1 MLRNKSFI
9 FIIFYIFIASNFLL
23 SQEADSSFEPITIIA
38 NYKEKIKEMVFATGD
53 VEIHYKNMKIFAD
66 RVDFNTETKDVYAE
80 GYVVIQFPEE
90 VVSGVNVH
98 MNLDS
103 SEGEIKKGFGMLQP
117 NIFYEAETIER
128 KNTDVYIFRDARMTS
143 CTQPVPR
150 WNFSCSRANFKK
162 NDYLEMW
169 NSVFSIKKIPVFY
182 FPYIRYPL
190 SDRQTGFLMPK
201 LGFSGSKGVSYMQ
214 SFYWAM
220 KRNMDATF
228 NLDYFSARGLGGGLE
243 YRYLFAGGLGGQLN
257 LYYFNYKKD
266 PERVNPA
273 SAYLFR
279 LKHNQPLPLNFSLV
293 ADVDYSSS
301 FDFLREFDNDL
312 MRAVV
317 SNRRSQIYLSRAW
330 SYFNLNAR
338 VSRFETYYKE
348 ADNSVIRHNL
358 PEISFSSS
366 KIKLFSPLYFSFS
379 SSFSRWEYGWES
391 EYEEGNQKRSQS
403 LAFSPELTFPF
414 TAIPWLTLNSSFSSN
429 INYYFQ
435 SYAPN
440 TQEIVDES
448 LLSLNYG
455 LNAEFIGPVFYKIYY
470 GAEGKAKLK
479 HIIEPSFVYRYESP
493 VADSDRIITQWI
505 FYRNHYIRYGITN
518 RFLIK
523 KDKMPKE
530 VFTLGLAQTFYFE
543 PEESPLQLYRV
554 DGKIPEF
561 SDISGYLRF
570 YPARKYSLDVTAA
583 FNPYYNTFSSLRLG
597 ANLGSPE
604 DNLFLRVNW
613 YKSINPYYEG
623 VWWNRHQ
630 IGFFA
635 GLKVPE
641 LSLEAQAET
650 DFNIQEGK
658 MLYSALAL
666 VYNYQCL
673 DFRVELKVFYFREK
687 PETQFMFSFG
697 LGNIG
702 KSIDFLGGMGF

>member
-1 MLRNKSFI
+1 M
-9 FIIFYIFIASNFLL
+9 
-23 SQEADSSFEPITIIA
+23 
-38 NYKEKIKEMVFATGD
+38 
-53 VEIHYKNMKIFAD
+53 
-66 RVDFNTETKDVYAE
+66 
-80 GYVVIQFPEE
+80 PEE
-90 VVSGVNVH
+90 VVSAEEIR

-103 SEGEIKKGFGMLQP
+103 LQGNLQKGFGMIQP
-117 NIFYEAETIER
+117 TIFYEAENIER
-128 KNTDVYIFRDARMTS
+128 KDAGIYNFHKAKITS

-150 WNFSCSRANFKK
+150 WKLVSSRAKYKK
-162 NDYLEMW
+162 NDYIDMW
-169 NSVFSIKKIPVFY
+169 NPVFYIKKIPIFY
-182 FPYIRYPL
+182 LPYMRYPL
-190 SDRQTGFLMPK
+190 DEERSTGFLMPQ
-201 LGFSGSKGVSYMQ
+201 LGYSGSKGFSYTQ
-214 SFYWAM
+214 VFYWAM
-220 KRNMDATF
+220 KRNMDATLNF
-228 NLDYFSARGLGGGLE
+228 DYYSARGLGGGFE
-243 YRYLFAGGLGGQLN
+243 YRYLFSGGVGGNLN
-257 LYYFNYKKD
+257 LYYFNFKDD
-266 PERVNPA
+266 PEEESSA
-273 SAYLFR
+273 DAYLFR
-279 LKHNQPLPLNFSLV
+279 FKHNQPLPLNFSLV
-293 ADVDYSSS
+293 ADIDYSSS
-301 FDFLREFDNDL
+301 FDFLREFDNDFK
-312 MRAVV
+312 RAVV
-317 SNRRSQIYLSRAW
+317 SNRRSQVYLTRAW
-330 SYFNLNAR
+330 SYFNFNAR
-338 VSRFETYYKE
+338 VSRFETYNRE
-348 ADNSVIRHNL
+348 IDRSVIRHNL

-391 EYEEGNQKRSQS
+391 EYEAGTQKRSQS

-414 TAIPWLTLNSSFSSN
+414 AAIPWLTLSSSFSSN

-455 LNAEFIGPVFYKIYY
+455 LEAEFTGPVIYKIYY

-493 VADSDRIITQWI
+493 VADSDRIITQRI

-530 VFTLGLAQTFYFE
+530 VFTVGLEQSFYFS
-543 PEESPLQLYRV
+543 PEESPLQVYRV

-570 YPARKYSLDVTAA
+570 YPVGKYSLDVSAD
-583 FNPYYNTFSSLRLG
+583 FNPYHNTFSSLRLG
-597 ANLGSPE
+597 ANLGSPA
-604 DNLFLRVNW
+604 DSLFLRVNW
-613 YKSINPYYEG
+613 YKSINPYYEN

-630 IGFFA
+630 VSFFG
-635 GLKVPE
+635 GLKIPE

-650 DFNIQEGK
+650 NFNIQEGK
-658 MLYSALAL
+658 MLHSVLAL

-687 PETQFMFSFG
+687 PDTQFKFSFG